1 MIAREFQRGF
11 CGWLLSCCK
20 VCARVLLVDYKVLVM
35 DYRVLLGV
43 SHEVLVVAMVFLSGF
58 MDFT

>member
-20 VCARVLLVDYKVLVM
+20 VCARVLLVDY
-35 DYRVLLGV
+35 RVLLGV
-43 SHEVLVVAMVFLSGF
+43 SHEVLVGAMVFLSGF